1 MAEPHRLKPELETAT
16 GAVRAAARL
25 CLDVLREM
33 ELMPVRKRDS
43 SPVTVADYGS
53 QALICREIGRAFPGT
68 TVVAEESS
76 AELSGADRPGLS
88 DSVLA
93 HVRAFHP
100 EAAPED
106 LARWID
112 LGSRGEVTSRYWTVD
127 PVDGTKGFLRG
138 NQFAVALALVEDG
151 RPVLACVA
159 CPRLELGDWYGVL
172 AWALRGEG
180 AYVEPLFGGRA
191 AARLRVRATADASA
205 ARYCESVE
213 HTHSSHDDAARL
225 AEALGISEPPIRMDS
240 QAKYAVVAHGDAE
253 IYLRLPSGRR
263 FVENVWDHA
272 AGSLLVEEAGGR
284 VTDINGAPLD
294 FGHGRRLTMNRG
306 VIATNGLLHD
316 QVLDA
321 LGSSAGKVP
330 GG

>member
-1 MAEPHRLKPELETAT
+1 
-16 GAVRAAARL
+16 
-25 CLDVLREM
+25 
-33 ELMPVRKRDS
+33 
-43 SPVTVADYGS
+43 
-53 QALICREIGRAFPGT
+53 
-68 TVVAEESS
+68 
-76 AELSGADRPGLS
+76 
-88 DSVLA
+88 
-93 HVRAFHP
+93 VRAFQP
-100 EAAPED
+100 AADPDD

-112 LGSRGEVTSRYWTVD
+112 LGSGGEVTARYWTVD

-151 RPVLACVA
+151 SPVLACVA
-159 CPRLELGDWYGVL
+159 CPRLELGGRCGIL
-172 AWALRGEG
+172 AWALRGDG
-180 AYVEPLFGGRA
+180 AYVEPLFGGAA
-191 AARLRVRATADASA
+191 AARLRVRATTDASA

-213 HTHSSHDDAARL
+213 HTHSSHVDAARL
-225 AEALGISEPPIRMDS
+225 AEMLGIAAPPIRMDS

-263 FVENVWDHA
+263 IVENVWDHA

-294 FGHGRRLTMNRG
+294 FGLGRRLTGNRG

-316 QVLDA
+316 RVLDA
-321 LGSSAGKVP
+321 LGSSAGTFS